1 MQVYKDTGSSYQ
13 HLTSLPY
20 HGPFSQH
27 SSSHSHYP
35 QHSQHPY
42 NPYPHKDRYSQGPMY
57 TLRDHSIL
65 ETTMDPNHDPLA
77 PQDMFSTLEK
87 ILMDIPTSPPTT
99 RHIAKPTCPP
109 LDDRAMAELSS
120 PTGAGAGSSSFAC
133 ELTNALGEQFPNVST
148 YKKQE
153 YPFHLQHQQQ
163 QHSPCGSVRS
173 TSPGTSSS
181 HTPSSPLLTMESGR
195 QLPNWSPTMAGLQL
209 NHDWSS
215 RSSPLIPPSSQCSS
229 MSQPS
234 TLGPSFFDQ
243 LNLPLNMSDLDGYV
257 TPPTAPPPPP
267 PSDGQQPPQQTV
279 SQTTTSNPP
288 HVIKR
293 AARTPL
299 QHRTSSDLFGLRTY
313 RSSAHPYHPIIA
325 PSGYIHTST
334 GTTSTNTN
342 PSTEATTPAG
352 TTSESFT
359 SSHCSNNNN
368 NNNNANNAIIGSSV
382 PPNIHGGIK
391 TYPCPTCTKPFPTR
405 TQLKSHMAIH
415 VDNFPFPCLYAGC
428 DLHFKRKHDLRRHI
442 DAKHAL
448 IKKYLC
454 SGGCGEGF
462 GRRDQMIRHLRRG
475 LCGRNFRTDMQ

>member
-1 MQVYKDTGSSYQ
+1 MD
-13 HLTSLPY
+13 LPV
-20 HGPFSQH
+20 
-27 SSSHSHYP
+27 
-35 QHSQHPY
+35 
-42 NPYPHKDRYSQGPMY
+42 
-57 TLRDHSIL
+57 
-65 ETTMDPNHDPLA
+65 
-77 PQDMFSTLEK
+77 
-87 ILMDIPTSPPTT
+87 SPPTT

-109 LDDRAMAELSS
+109 LDERTMDELSPPS
-120 PTGAGAGSSSFAC
+120 GLSSSTFTC
-133 ELTNALGEQFPNVST
+133 DLTNALSEQFPNVSS

-153 YPFHLQHQQQ
+153 HPFHLQQ

-173 TSPGTSSS
+173 TSPGTSSCS
-181 HTPSSPLLTMESGR
+181 HASSSPLLTMDSSH
-195 QLPNWSPTMAGLQL
+195 QLPSWSPSMTNLQL
-209 NHDWSS
+209 NHDWSG
-215 RSSPLIPPSSQCSS
+215 RSSPLMPPSSQCSS

-234 TLGPSFFDQ
+234 PLSPSFFDQ
-243 LNLPLNMSDLDGYV
+243 LNLPMNMSDLDGYMG
-257 TPPTAPPPPP
+257 PPSSLPPPSSSSPSM
-267 PSDGQQPPQQTV
+267 SDGQQPPQQTE
-279 SQTTTSNPP
+279 SQTITSGDSHLN
-288 HVIKR
+288 KR

-313 RSSAHPYHPIIA
+313 RSTAHPYHPIIA
-325 PSGYIHTST
+325 PSGYIHTSANVNTGIETGTSSTAPT
-334 GTTSTNTN
+334 GTTST
-342 PSTEATTPAG
+342 SQ
-352 TTSESFT
+352 SFT
-359 SSHCSNNNN
+359 SSCYNNS
-368 NNNNANNAIIGSSV
+368 NNAIIGSSV

-475 LCGRNFRTDMQ
+475 LCGRNFRTELQ